1 MRKVIAIIN
10 HKGGVGKTTSAVNVS
25 AALAEAGHKVLL
37 VDLDPQGSA
46 SLSLGVDVD
55 GTALLDA
62 LGKSTALPLAATAA
76 DGLQLVPAGPKL
88 AEARERFTLALGKEL
103 LMRCLNRTGGEW
115 DWIIIDCPP
124 SMGVLTMTALMASR
138 HVVLPVEAN
147 HLALAG
153 LKQMLATLET
163 LGPNLSPLTVEAIIP
178 CRAHP
183 RRRIHGE
190 IMAQLENLVP
200 GKVTPY
206 VRENASLA
214 EAPASGKPVT
224 MYASRSHGAED
235 YRAVAR
241 WLSEHV

>member
-1 MRKVIAIIN
+1 MGKIIAIIN
-10 HKGGVGKTTSAVNVS
+10 HKGGVGKTTSAVNLG
-25 AALAEAGHKVLL
+25 AALAEAGSKVLL

-46 SLSLGVDVD
+46 SLSLGIDED
-55 GTALLDA
+55 GAALLGA
-62 LGKSTALPLAATAA
+62 LEKSTALPLVATAA
-76 DGLQLVPAGPKL
+76 NGLQLVPAGPKL
-88 AEARERFTLALGKEL
+88 AEARQRFTLALGKEL
-103 LMRCLNRTGGEW
+103 LTRCLQRTSGDW
-115 DWIIIDCPP
+115 DWTIIDCPP

-153 LKQMLATLET
+153 LKQMLTTLET
-163 LGPNLSPLTVEAIIP
+163 LRPEVSQLTVEAVIP

-183 RRRIHGE
+183 RRRIHWD
-190 IMAQLENLVP
+190 IMERLEDLVP
-200 GKVTPY
+200 GKVTPH

-224 MYASRSHGAED
+224 MYASSSHGAED

-241 WLSEHV
+241 WLNEHV